1 MAFSLCR
8 LTAGR
13 ESGDTRIVETRLG
26 LEHSGH
32 LTNLSPSESFLPS
45 SLNRTWRTL
54 DGETRM
60 EAEWFLS
67 LLELGEVRLMM
78 SAMALLGEIL
88 RSKKFSLPRFSLS
101 LFMLDM

>member
-1 MAFSLCR
+1 MAFSFCR
-8 LTAGR
+8 LTAGG
-13 ESGDTRIVETRLG
+13 ESDDTGTMVTRLG
-26 LEHSGH
+26 LLQTGH
-32 LTNLSPSESFLPS
+32 LTCRSPSESFLPS

-101 LFMLDM
+101 FFMLDM